1 MHKVLIKWIWI
12 QDSQAN
18 QIISIIES
26 EYCQAPG
33 PGLDQTGPWPGHPG
47 HQLGQT
53 KQWPTSSPTWPNLAL
68 ILTKP
73 GPGVDTIIK
82 QATPPPPP
90 LNFSKLET
98 CNLTKPSLDPGKTWA
113 RSRHYNQTGHPT
125 TPPPPPLNFSK
136 LERFLLLTA
145 QNKKRIWSDAI
156 IIQSHGH
163 HGHRVHMW
171 NISDSDDVNEWW

>member
-73 GPGVDTIIK
+73 RPGVDTIIK
-82 QATPPPPP
+82 QATTPPHPTTPP
-90 LNFSKLET
+90 LNFSKLVT
-98 CNLTKPSLDPGKTWA
+98 WTFLLYNSSDKTSA
-113 RSRHYNQTGHPT
+113 RSRHYNQTGHHPTPPHHPT
-125 TPPPPPLNFSK
+125 TPPLNFSK
-136 LERFLLLTA
+136 LVTWRFLLY
-145 QNKKRIWSDAI
+145 NSSKIKKGPGATL
-156 IIQSHGH
+156 
-163 HGHRVHMW
+163 
-171 NISDSDDVNEWW
+171 